1 MYEERPE
8 PPVSKNET
16 ATIIEVKTTS
26 GPYKSGP
33 RASSGETWKRR
44 EIVTNTGITASTFD
58 LALGEQAEKMLNKT
72 VEIFWREQKKKSE
85 GGREFTACDLKGFG
99 EALGPA
105 QQETPASPAQQEI
118 PASAAPPSAGWQ
130 GEQVGIARASTRK
143 AARTHL
149 GPKATTEDLKKLWD
163 ELTLRWEAFMN
174 DKNWTSLDRDG
185 ARDWSI
191 AYCGALT
198 DAAEALPIEAGS
210 EAIDKHAREIAEHH
224 VKYVDQWNE
233 RQNVPF

>member
-1 MYEERPE
+1 MDKEH
-8 PPVSKNET
+8 KNAT
-16 ATIIEVKTTS
+16 ATITEVKT
-26 GPYKSGP
+26 KSGTS
-33 RASSGETWKRR
+33 AKGHEWTLK

-58 LALGEQAEKMLNKT
+58 QALGQQAEQMLNKT
-72 VEIFWREQKKKSE
+72 SEIFWVEEQKARRD
-85 GGREFTACDLKGFG
+85 GMGTFTARELKGFG
-99 EALGPA
+99 EAPG
-105 QQETPASPAQQEI
+105 PAQQEI